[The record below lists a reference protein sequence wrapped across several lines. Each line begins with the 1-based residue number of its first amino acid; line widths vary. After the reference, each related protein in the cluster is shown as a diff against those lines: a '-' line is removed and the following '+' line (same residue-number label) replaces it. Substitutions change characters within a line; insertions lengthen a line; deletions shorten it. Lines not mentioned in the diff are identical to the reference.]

1 VTEKEAN
8 AANPAG
14 AADSAAFNYFV
25 LTTFR
30 NNPFVFMRLEEMT
43 NLLSR

>member
-1 VTEKEAN
+1 VTETEHN
-8 AANPAG
+8 PANPAG
-14 AADSAAFNYFV
+14 AANSAAFNPFV

-30 NNPFVFMRLEEMT
+30 SNPFVFMRLEEMT